1 MTHAEPRANPRSPVL
16 QRNVPTLWIAARY
29 APLLTWLA
37 KRTLTQYFRR
47 LICYKKGSC

>member
-16 QRNVPTLWIAARY
+16 QRNVPTLWIAACY

-37 KRTLTQYFRR
+37 KRILTQQFSTPK
-47 LICYKKGSC
+47 LLLK